1 MHIINSV
8 LRAGDCQTCLPHGEQ
23 GSGLATLNW
32 LNFWLAVTYLHFK
45 LGYLLATIS
54 HPSSWWALVCSVWC
68 RKSFCFR
75 RLNYLSSKYEL
86 HTLLNELHESASQR
100 QVPHRD
106 FYNVRKVSV
115 IYFFVYDC
123 ICLCAAVH
131 FCVKTSCVY
140 NILLQKKTKLI
151 P

>member
-1 MHIINSV
+1 M
-8 LRAGDCQTCLPHGEQ
+8 
-23 GSGLATLNW
+23 W
-32 LNFWLAVTYLHFK
+32 FF
-45 LGYLLATIS
+45 
-54 HPSSWWALVCSVWC
+54 

-115 IYFFVYDC
+115 GFFELVSSLPSINLHHCY
-123 ICLCAAVH
+123 
-131 FCVKTSCVY
+131 SS
-140 NILLQKKTKLI
+140 LLVDF
-151 P
+151 